1 MNNKYLALFG
11 IAIAMSFVSK
21 AQTQVADAVGQQV
34 NAFWEGDSDAK
45 LLLSIDGSEPLECT
59 LSDLNSNFNKLN
71 KGSAYKIEV
80 NESVHMDGIESAIQI
95 NGVSVDV
102 CSRKIALYGKDHASY
117 TIVPSDEDLQIR
129 LLALRPGET
138 ETRQFNLT
146 ESNNLSSILKTV
158 NCTHVVELTL
168 SGKGYDEDF
177 DAIRYEMPFLSSL
190 DLENYNAENN
200 SIPENALSYM
210 VDITNLVLPEN
221 VESIGEIAFYADFL
235 THITLPASV
244 SKIGNGA
251 FLETDD
257 CLQAVFSKAPT
268 PPQID
273 YQTFGDL
280 STKTLY
286 VLPGFKE
293 VYSNSPIWSEFGT
306 ILEDENP
313 DLETKSVVINGVI
326 YKTHSFFASVVGT
339 EIESLPKELDIESS
353 ITLDG
358 RTYPVT
364 KIEDDAFYMN
374 KKIEKLVLPESVNEL
389 GHLSFAAMQSL
400 KEVTINGPVKILP
413 MDLFFECINLESIK
427 LPETLEVID
436 QYALGGVYRLKELN
450 LPASLQY
457 ILWNGIFGTHSLEK
471 INFTG
476 TNDNFNL
483 IDGTLYTKDMQ
494 FMICH
499 ENGNTDIV
507 DIIIPEG
514 VTQLYWSPFYGSHIR
529 SITLPSSL
537 EGLPPQLFVLPY
549 RSPVTFDRLTIPDNI
564 FEIPQ
569 GCFTLPRHLTLGK
582 NVGMVS
588 LNQCGVEGDYHIYC
602 KNLVPFNAADLAL
615 EDPEAWNRDDYDFS
629 DYYFY
634 TSELTPNVGFDYNKW
649 LDDIYRKEDEDFF
662 HLMVPGGVL
671 ATSFGWKESQ
681 IQEMWRYLLDKK
693 NGILII
699 DQMLPGVKIEEVK
712 VNGEFVNCDN
722 DRYEVYFDNPE
733 DLNTME
739 VDVTYLLNDV
749 ENMTTHYT
757 ADFNANL
764 PSTNTS
770 LIGELRE
777 NNDGQITVFDLMG
790 NIIFNGNSTDF
801 SFAGKGVYIIKS
813 AKETKKVILK

>member
-11 IAIAMSFVSK
+11 IAIAMSFVSR
-21 AQTQVADAVGQQV
+21 AQTQVADADDQQV

-45 LLLSIDGSEPLECT
+45 LLLSIDGSEPAEYT
-59 LSDLNSNFNKLN
+59 LNDLNTKFNKLS
-71 KGSAYKIEV
+71 KGSSYIIEV
-80 NESVHMDGIESAIQI
+80 NESVHMEGIETAIQI

-138 ETRQFNLT
+138 ETRQFTLT
-146 ESNNLSSILKTV
+146 ESNNLRSILKTI
-158 NCTHVVELTL
+158 NCNHVVELTL

-177 DAIRYEMPFLSSL
+177 DAIRYEMPFLSTL
-190 DLENYNAENN
+190 NLGDYNAENN
-200 SIPENALSYM
+200 TIPENALSYM

-244 SKIGNGA
+244 NKIGNGA

-257 CLQAVFSKAPT
+257 CLQVVFSKALT

-286 VLPGFKE
+286 VLPGLKE

-313 DLETKSVVINGVI
+313 ELETKSVVINGVI
-326 YKTHSFFASVVGT
+326 YKTYPHYASVIGT
-339 EIESLPKELDIESS
+339 EIESLPKELEIESS

-436 QYALGGVYRLKELN
+436 QYALGAVYRLKELN

-457 ILWNGIFGTHSLEK
+457 ILWNGIFGTYELEK

-476 TNDNFNL
+476 TNDNFHL
-483 IDGTLYTKDMQ
+483 INGTLYTKDMQ

-499 ENGNTDIV
+499 ENANTDIV

-549 RSPVTFDRLTIPDNI
+549 RSPVTLDKLTISDNI
-564 FEIPQ
+564 FEIPH

-602 KNLVPFNAADLAL
+602 KNLVPFNAADLVL
-615 EDPEAWNRDDYDFS
+615 EDPEAWDRDDYDFA

-634 TSELTPNVGFDYNKW
+634 TSEITPNVGFDYNKW
-649 LDDIYRKEDEDFF
+649 LNDIYRKEDEDFY

-681 IQEMWRYLLDKK
+681 IQEMWCYLLDKDK
-693 NGILII
+693 GIVLI
-699 DQMLPGVKIEEVK
+699 QSNFPGISIEEVK
-712 VNGEFVNCDN
+712 INGETVSGKNGRF
-722 DRYEVYFDNPE
+722 EIYFDNPE

-739 VDVTYLLNDV
+739 VDVVYRLNDV
-749 ENMTTHYT
+749 ENMSTHYT
-757 ADFNANL
+757 AEFNTNL
-764 PSTNTS
+764 PSTS
-770 LIGELRE
+770 VAGAELPAE
-777 NNDGQITVFDLMG
+777 DYDGQITVFDLMG
-790 NIIFNGNSTDF
+790 NLIFKGQAADF
-801 SFAGKGVYIIKS
+801 SNAAKGVYIIKS
-813 AKETKKVILK
+813 SKATKKFILK